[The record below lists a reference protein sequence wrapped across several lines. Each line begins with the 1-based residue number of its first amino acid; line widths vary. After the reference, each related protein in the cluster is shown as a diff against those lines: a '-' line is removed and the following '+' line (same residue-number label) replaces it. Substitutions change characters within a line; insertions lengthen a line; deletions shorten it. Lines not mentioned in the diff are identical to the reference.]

1 MFSLLL
7 HFWLPGGSIV
17 VIVNFFLAFSTFYL
31 FIYLA
36 IFNNK
41 TAMQMTCMIA
51 MATLAQNRCVVDCDN
66 CLPVHHNTRQFF
78 RKCVVSS
85 CIQMK
90 LMYKQS
96 KAKQHVINVSGALLK
111 R

>member
-17 VIVNFFLAFSTFYL
+17 VKVNFFLAFSTFYL

-36 IFNNK
+36 TFNNK
-41 TAMQMTCMIA
+41 TAMQMKYIIV

-66 CLPVHHNTRQFF
+66 YLPVHCNTRQFF
-78 RKCVVSS
+78 RKCVK
-85 CIQMK
+85 IHLIFK
-90 LMYKQS
+90 
-96 KAKQHVINVSGALLK
+96 
-111 R
+111 